1 MALTPLVT
9 ALVLC
14 AALMHASWNALV
26 KSDKDRL
33 GSFGLVMLAGSLI
46 GLAIAPFVPLPAD
59 AAWKWIAA
67 STAIH
72 VFYFF
77 FLLRAYA
84 HGDLSHVY
92 PIARGLG
99 PTLVAIFSDVLVGE
113 RVSLQEALGV
123 GLVSLGIIGLA
134 LGNGWRGL
142 GGRGT
147 VFAVLTGMTIAAYTV
162 ADGTGVRSSGN
173 ALSYIV
179 WLNIAQGPWVFVVAL
194 YLRRGALFSYLRR
207 QWRRGSAGGVIAT
220 VGYGIAI
227 WALSLGT
234 MAHVAALRET
244 SVLFA
249 ALIGTFLL
257 GEPFGKR
264 RIVAAGII
272 VAGLI
277 LMNLPPL

>member
-26 KSDKDRL
+26 KSDSDRL
-33 GSFGLVMLAGSLI
+33 ASFGLVMLAGSLM
-46 GLAIAPFVPLPAD
+46 GLAIAPFVPLPTV

-99 PTLVAIFSDVLVGE
+99 PTLVAIFSDLLVGE
-113 RVSLQEALGV
+113 RVSLQEGLGV

-142 GGRGT
+142 GGRST
-147 VFAVLTGMTIAAYTV
+147 LFAILTGVTIAAYTV
-162 ADGTGVRSSGN
+162 ADGTGVRSAGN

-179 WLNIAQGPWVFVVAL
+179 WLNIAQGPWVFIAAL
-194 YLRRGALFSYLRR
+194 YLRRAALRPYLRL
-207 QWRRGSAGGVIAT
+207 QWRRAGAGGVIAT

-249 ALIGTFLL
+249 ALIGTVLL
-257 GEPFGKR
+257 GERFGAR
-264 RIVAAGII
+264 RIAAAAII
-272 VAGLI
+272 VGGLV
-277 LMNLPPL
+277 LMNLPL

>member
-9 ALVLC
+9 ILVLC
-14 AALMHASWNALV
+14 AALMHASWNAII
-26 KSDKDRL
+26 KSDRDRL
-33 GSFGLVMLAGSLI
+33 SSFALVMVAGAVMGLV
-46 GLAIAPFVPLPAD
+46 IAPFVPLPAV
-59 AAWKWIAA
+59 ASWKFLVA
-67 STAIH
+67 STIIH
-72 VFYFF
+72 SFYYF

-99 PTLVAIFSDVLVGE
+99 PTLVAIFSDALVGE
-113 RVSLQEALGV
+113 RVSLHEGLGV
-123 GLVSLGIIGLA
+123 ALVSLGIIGLA
-134 LGNGWRGL
+134 LGNGWRAL
-142 GGRGT
+142 GGRST
-147 VFAVLTGMTIAAYTV
+147 LFAVLTGMTIATYTV
-162 ADGTGVRSSGN
+162 ADGTGVRSAGN

-179 WLNIAQGPWVFVVAL
+179 WLNIIEGPWLFIVAL
-194 YLRRGALFSYLRR
+194 TIRGAALKPYLKA
-207 QWRRGSAGGVIAT
+207 QWWRGSAGGVIAA

-249 ALIGTFLL
+249 ALIGALLL
-257 GEPFGKR
+257 GEKFGGKR
-264 RIVAAGII
+264 IAAATII

-277 LMNLPPL
+277 LMNLPL

>member
-26 KSDKDRL
+26 KSDSDRL
-33 GSFGLVMLAGSLI
+33 ASFGLVMLAGSLM
-46 GLAIAPFVPLPAD
+46 GLAIAPFVPLPTV

-99 PTLVAIFSDVLVGE
+99 PTLVAIFSDLLVGE
-113 RVSLQEALGV
+113 RVSLQEGLGV

-142 GGRGT
+142 GGRST
-147 VFAVLTGMTIAAYTV
+147 LFAILTGVTIAAYTV

-173 ALSYIV
+173 PLSYIV
-179 WLNIAQGPWVFVVAL
+179 WLNIVEGPWLFLAAFYKRRAAL
-194 YLRRGALFSYLRR
+194 LTYLNTQWWRG
-207 QWRRGSAGGVIAT
+207 GAGGVIAAL
-220 VGYGIAI
+220 GYGIAI

-234 MAHVAALRET
+234 MANVAALRET

-249 ALIGTFLL
+249 ALIGTLLL
-257 GEPFGKR
+257 GEKFGAKR
-264 RIVAAGII
+264 VMAAMVI
-272 VAGLI
+272 VAGLL
-277 LMNLPPL
+277 LMNLPL

>member
-14 AALMHASWNALV
+14 AALMHASWNAIV
-26 KSDKDRL
+26 KSDSDRL
-33 GSFGLVMLAGSLI
+33 ASFGVVMMAGSLL
-46 GLAIAPFVPLPAD
+46 GAAIAPFVPLPD
-59 AAWKWIAA
+59 VAAWKWIAA
-67 STAIH
+67 SVAIH
-72 VFYFF
+72 VFYFI

-84 HGDLSHVY
+84 HGDLGHVY

-99 PTLVAIFSDVLVGE
+99 PTLVAVFSDLLVGE
-113 RVSLQEALGV
+113 RVSPPEALGV

-147 VFAVLTGMTIAAYTV
+147 LFAVLTGLTIAAYTV

-173 ALSYIV
+173 ALAYIA

-194 YLRRGALFSYLRR
+194 YLRGAALRPYLRM
-207 QWRRGSAGGVIAT
+207 QWRRGSAGGVIAA

-257 GEPFGKR
+257 GERFGAR
-264 RIVAAGII
+264 RIAAASVI

-277 LMNLPPL
+277 LMNLPL

>member
-14 AALMHASWNALV
+14 AALMHASWNAIV
-26 KSDKDRL
+26 KSDSDRL
-33 GSFGLVMLAGSLI
+33 ASFGLVMVAGSLL
-46 GLAIAPFVPLPAD
+46 GAAIAPFVPLPD
-59 AAWKWIAA
+59 VAAWKWIAA
-67 STAIH
+67 SVVIH
-72 VFYFF
+72 VFYFV

-84 HGDLSHVY
+84 HGDLGHVY

-99 PTLVAIFSDVLVGE
+99 PTLVAIFSDLLVGE
-113 RVSLQEALGV
+113 RVSTQEAVGV

-147 VFAVLTGMTIAAYTV
+147 LFAVLTGLTIAAYTV

-173 ALSYIV
+173 ALAYIV
-179 WLNIAQGPWVFVVAL
+179 WLNIAQGPWVFAVAL
-194 YLRRGALFSYLRR
+194 YLRGAALLPYLRT
-207 QWRRGSAGGVIAT
+207 QWPRGSAGGVIAA

-257 GEPFGKR
+257 GERFGAR
-264 RIVAAGII
+264 RIVAASII
-272 VAGLI
+272 VGGLI
-277 LMNLPPL
+277 LMNLPL

>member
-33 GSFGLVMLAGSLI
+33 DSFGLVMLAGSLI

-113 RVSLQEALGV
+113 RVSVQEALGV

-142 GGRGT
+142 RGRGT

-249 ALIGTFLL
+249 ALIGTLLL
-257 GEPFGKR
+257 GEPFGRR

>member
-1 MALTPLVT
+1 VALTPLVT

-14 AALMHASWNALV
+14 AALMHASWNAIV
-26 KSDKDRL
+26 KSDSDRL
-33 GSFGLVMLAGSLI
+33 ASFGLVMISGSLL
-46 GLAIAPFVPLPAD
+46 GAAIAPFVPLPSV

-67 STAIH
+67 SVAIH
-72 VFYFF
+72 VFYFV

-99 PTLVAIFSDVLVGE
+99 PTLVAIFSDLLVGE
-113 RVSLQEALGV
+113 RVSPQEAVGV

-147 VFAVLTGMTIAAYTV
+147 LFAVLTGLTIAAYTV

-173 ALSYIV
+173 ALAYIV
-179 WLNIAQGPWVFVVAL
+179 WLNIAQGPWVFLVAL
-194 YLRRGALFSYLRR
+194 CLRGAALRPYLRM
-207 QWRRGSAGGVIAT
+207 QWRRGSAGGIVAA

-249 ALIGTFLL
+249 ALIGTIVL
-257 GEPFGKR
+257 GERFGAR
-264 RIVAAGII
+264 RIVAASVI
-272 VAGLI
+272 VGGLI
-277 LMNLPPL
+277 LMNLPL

>member
-14 AALMHASWNALV
+14 AALMHASWNAIV
-26 KSDKDRL
+26 KSDSDRL
-33 GSFGLVMLAGSLI
+33 ASFGVVMMAGSLL
-46 GLAIAPFVPLPAD
+46 GAAIAPFVPLPD
-59 AAWKWIAA
+59 VAAWKWVAA
-67 STAIH
+67 SVAIH
-72 VFYFF
+72 VFYFV

-84 HGDLSHVY
+84 HGDLGHVY

-99 PTLVAIFSDVLVGE
+99 PTLVAVFSDLLVGE
-113 RVSLQEALGV
+113 RVSPPEALGV

-147 VFAVLTGMTIAAYTV
+147 LFAVLTGLTIAAYTV

-173 ALSYIV
+173 ALAYIA

-194 YLRRGALFSYLRR
+194 YLRGAALRPYLRM
-207 QWRRGSAGGVIAT
+207 QWRRGSAGGVIAA

-257 GEPFGKR
+257 GERFGAR
-264 RIVAAGII
+264 RIVAASVI
-272 VAGLI
+272 VAGLV
-277 LMNLPPL
+277 LMNLPL

>member
-26 KSDKDRL
+26 KSDQDRL
-33 GSFGLVMLAGSLI
+33 ASFGLVMLAGSLL
-46 GLAIAPFVPLPAD
+46 GLAIAPLVPLPAD

-113 RVSLQEALGV
+113 RVSPHEALGV

-147 VFAVLTGMTIAAYTV
+147 VFAVLTGVTIAAYTV

-194 YLRRGALFSYLRR
+194 YLRRGALLSYLRLR
-207 QWRRGSAGGVIAT
+207 WRRGSAGGLIASI
-220 VGYGIAI
+220 GYGIAI

-249 ALIGTFLL
+249 ALIGTLLL
-257 GEPFGKR
+257 GEPFGRR

-277 LMNLPPL
+277 LMNLPL

>member
-26 KSDKDRL
+26 KSDSDRL
-33 GSFGLVMLAGSLI
+33 ASFGLVMLVGSFM
-46 GLAIAPFVPLPAD
+46 GLAIAPFVPLPAV

-77 FLLRAYA
+77 FLLRADA

-99 PTLVAIFSDVLVGE
+99 PTLVAIFSDLLVGE
-113 RVSLQEALGV
+113 RVSLQEGLGV

-142 GGRGT
+142 GGGRT
-147 VFAVLTGMTIAAYTV
+147 PFPLLPRAA
-162 ADGTGVRSSGN
+162 
-173 ALSYIV
+173 
-179 WLNIAQGPWVFVVAL
+179 
-194 YLRRGALFSYLRR
+194 GAPS
-207 QWRRGSAGGVIAT
+207 T
-220 VGYGIAI
+220 VGGRTGGGRARH
-227 WALSLGT
+227 
-234 MAHVAALRET
+234 AHLYIRWRHRAAR
-244 SVLFA
+244 
-249 ALIGTFLL
+249 
-257 GEPFGKR
+257 P
-264 RIVAAGII
+264 
-272 VAGLI
+272 
-277 LMNLPPL
+277 

>member
-26 KSDKDRL
+26 KSDSDRL
-33 GSFGLVMLAGSLI
+33 ASFGLVMLVGSLM
-46 GLAIAPFVPLPAD
+46 GLAIAPFVPLPAV

-99 PTLVAIFSDVLVGE
+99 PTLVAIFSDALIGE
-113 RVSLQEALGV
+113 RISLQAGLGV

-134 LGNGWRGL
+134 LGSGWRGL

-147 VFAVLTGMTIAAYTV
+147 FFAVLTGMTIAGYTLP
-162 ADGTGVRSSGN
+162 AGTAGPNTGHP
-173 ALSYIV
+173 LSFI
-179 WLNIAQGPWVFVVAL
+179 
-194 YLRRGALFSYLRR
+194 RC
-207 QWRRGSAGGVIAT
+207 
-220 VGYGIAI
+220 
-227 WALSLGT
+227 
-234 MAHVAALRET
+234 
-244 SVLFA
+244 
-249 ALIGTFLL
+249 
-257 GEPFGKR
+257 
-264 RIVAAGII
+264 
-272 VAGLI
+272 
-277 LMNLPPL
+277 

>member
-33 GSFGLVMLAGSLI
+33 ASFGLVMLAGSLI
-46 GLAIAPFVPLPAD
+46 GLAIAPFVPLPAV

-99 PTLVAIFSDVLVGE
+99 PTLVAIFSDLLIGE
-113 RVSLQEALGV
+113 RVGLQEGLGV

-147 VFAVLTGMTIAAYTV
+147 LFAVLTGMTIAAYTV
-162 ADGTGVRSSGN
+162 ADGTGVRSAGN

-179 WLNIAQGPWVFVVAL
+179 WLNIVQGPWVFLVAL
-194 YLRRGALFSYLRR
+194 YLRGAALRPYLRL
-207 QWRRGSAGGVIAT
+207 QWRRGSAGGVIAS
-220 VGYGIAI
+220 VG
-227 WALSLGT
+227 
-234 MAHVAALRET
+234 
-244 SVLFA
+244 
-249 ALIGTFLL
+249 
-257 GEPFGKR
+257 
-264 RIVAAGII
+264 
-272 VAGLI
+272 
-277 LMNLPPL
+277 

>member
-26 KSDKDRL
+26 KSDSDRL
-33 GSFGLVMLAGSLI
+33 ASFGLVMLAGSLM
-46 GLAIAPFVPLPAD
+46 GLAIAPFVPLPTV

-99 PTLVAIFSDVLVGE
+99 PTLVAIFSDLLVGE
-113 RVSLQEALGV
+113 RVSLQEGLGV

-142 GGRGT
+142 GGRST
-147 VFAVLTGMTIAAYTV
+147 LFAILTGVTIAAYTV
-162 ADGTGVRSSGN
+162 ADGTGVRSAGN

-179 WLNIAQGPWVFVVAL
+179 WLN
-194 YLRRGALFSYLRR
+194 
-207 QWRRGSAGGVIAT
+207 
-220 VGYGIAI
+220 
-227 WALSLGT
+227 LGT

-249 ALIGTFLL
+249 ALIGTVLL
-257 GEPFGKR
+257 GERFGAR
-264 RIVAAGII
+264 RIAAAAII
-272 VAGLI
+272 VGGLV
-277 LMNLPPL
+277 LM